1 MIDKLKEWIKL
12 LNTDGENTKETVLCD
27 MIKTLKEMEWL
38 NDWTTCTSVNINWT
52 KTLKKMYPRYWADWF
67 QRLQEQRDI

>member
-27 MIKTLKEMEWL
+27 MIKTLKEME
-38 NDWTTCTSVNINWT
+38 
-52 KTLKKMYPRYWADWF
+52 
-67 QRLQEQRDI
+67 